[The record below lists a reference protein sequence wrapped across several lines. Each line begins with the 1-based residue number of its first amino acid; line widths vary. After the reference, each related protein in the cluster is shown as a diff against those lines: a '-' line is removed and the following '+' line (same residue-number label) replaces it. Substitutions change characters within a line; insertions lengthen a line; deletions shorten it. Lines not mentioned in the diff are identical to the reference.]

1 MPKPIPEGYH
11 TITPSLV
18 FKDARKAIAFY
29 KKAFGAQE
37 LFVIPTPAGKI
48 MHASLK
54 IGDSIFMLGEENPAW
69 PDQRSAESAGGGACF
84 SLYLYVPDADAAF
97 KQAVGAGAK
106 AAEPPMDAFWGDR
119 SARVIDPFG
128 YSWGLL
134 THVRDV
140 SPEKMQQAA
149 EEWMTQAAAKK

>member
-1 MPKPIPEGYH
+1 MKKYIRDGYH

-18 FKDARKAIAFY
+18 FKDARKAISFY

-37 LFVIPTPAGKI
+37 LFVIPAPGGKI

-69 PDQRSAESAGGGACF
+69 PEQKSAESVGGGACF
-84 SLYLYVPDADAAF
+84 SLYLYVRDADAAF
-97 KQAVGAGAK
+97 KQAVGAGARV
-106 AAEPPMDAFWGDR
+106 AEQPTDAFWGDR

-134 THVRDV
+134 TRVRDV
-140 SPEKMQQAA
+140 PPEQMKKAS
-149 EEWMTQAAAKK
+149 EEWMAHGAGKK